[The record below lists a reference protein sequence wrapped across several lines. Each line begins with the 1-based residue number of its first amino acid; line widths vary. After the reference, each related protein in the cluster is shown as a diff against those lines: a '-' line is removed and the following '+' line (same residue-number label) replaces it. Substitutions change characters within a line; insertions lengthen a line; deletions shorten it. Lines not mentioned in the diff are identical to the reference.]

1 MRTITV
7 YSTKNTTV
15 KCYETETTS
24 WEEFRNTL
32 INDGYDLHNLQATEN
47 INRTTLLN
55 LDAVLPDQDFV
66 LFLRPIETKQGA
78 TMTRSEIYAKLNEDP
93 DLKDFVKDIV
103 STDNYTHASS
113 DELEDLINKYYGSG
127 EDIIDDEEIEDDDIF
142 DDDDEA
148 DDDDEEFDYKGT
160 IQGHETTEAIMTKVS
175 LDLEATMQV
184 LKEARVAI
192 NKLQECISSLHIR
205 LNLPDL
211 EEEARKLERRML

>member
-15 KCYETETTS
+15 KRYETETTS

-55 LDAVLPDQDFV
+55 LDAVLPNQDFV

-78 TMTRSEIYAKLNEDP
+78 TMTRSEIYAKINEDP
-93 DLKDFVKDIV
+93 DLKDFVKDSV
-103 STDNYTHASS
+103 STGNYTNASS
-113 DELEDLINKYYGSG
+113 DELEDLINEYYSSE

-148 DDDDEEFDYKGT
+148 DDDDEEFDCGNVPEP
-160 IQGHETTEAIMTKVS
+160 ETTEAIMTEVS
-175 LDLEATMQV
+175 LNLEATMQV
-184 LKEARVAI
+184 LEEARVAI
-192 NKLQECISSLHIR
+192 NKLQECISSLHTR
-205 LNLPDL
+205 LNFPDL